1 MMMALMKD
9 VSFKGNVETKTLL
22 LNEENLKKNIW
33 ISSLNFDI
41 DYINVKIVGIYLTN
55 KIALFCQEC
64 TVLIPIQLFLPGN
77 CTEKIKCRR
86 KTWLDLML

>member
-33 ISSLNFDI
+33 ISSLNYDI
-41 DYINVKIVGIYLTN
+41 DYINVKIIDIYLIN
-55 KIALFCQEC
+55 KIAFQFYQEC
-64 TVLIPIQLFLPGN
+64 AYLI
-77 CTEKIKCRR
+77 
-86 KTWLDLML
+86 

>member
-9 VSFKGNVETKTLL
+9 VSFKGNVETKTVL

-33 ISSLNFDI
+33 ISSLNYNI
-41 DYINVKIVGIYLTN
+41 DYIKLKIIVIYLIN
-55 KIALFCQEC
+55 KIAFCHDCAYIIQ
-64 TVLIPIQLFLPGN
+64 IQLFFPGN
-77 CTEKIKCRR
+77 CSEKIKCRR

>member
-33 ISSLNFDI
+33 ISSLNYDI
-41 DYINVKIVGIYLTN
+41 DYINVKIIGIYLIH
-55 KIALFCQEC
+55 KIAFNIAVLPTTCLSNLNSIAFSRKLF
-64 TVLIPIQLFLPGN
+64 
-77 CTEKIKCRR
+77 
-86 KTWLDLML
+86 

>member
-33 ISSLNFDI
+33 ISSLNYDI
-41 DYINVKIVGIYLTN
+41 DYINVKIIGIYLIN
-55 KIALFCQEC
+55 KIAF
-64 TVLIPIQLFLPGN
+64 
-77 CTEKIKCRR
+77 
-86 KTWLDLML
+86 

>member
-33 ISSLNFDI
+33 ISSLNYNI
-41 DYINVKIVGIYLTN
+41 DYINVKIIGIYLIN
-55 KIALFCQEC
+55 KTAL
-64 TVLIPIQLFLPGN
+64 LSILF
-77 CTEKIKCRR
+77 
-86 KTWLDLML
+86 D

>member
-41 DYINVKIVGIYLTN
+41 DYINVKIVGIYLN
-55 KIALFCQEC
+55 NEIALFA
-64 TVLIPIQLFLPGN
+64 TNILI
-77 CTEKIKCRR
+77 
-86 KTWLDLML
+86 

>member
-9 VSFKGNVETKTLL
+9 VSFKGNVETKTVL

-41 DYINVKIVGIYLTN
+41 DYINVMIIGIYLI
-55 KIALFCQEC
+55 KIIAWNCAKNVLF
-64 TVLIPIQLFLPGN
+64 
-77 CTEKIKCRR
+77 
-86 KTWLDLML
+86 

>member
-33 ISSLNFDI
+33 ISSLSYNI
-41 DYINVKIVGIYLTN
+41 DYINVKIIGIYLIN
-55 KIALFCQEC
+55 KIALLSILNFAKN
-64 TVLIPIQLFLPGN
+64 VLI
-77 CTEKIKCRR
+77 
-86 KTWLDLML
+86 

>member
-33 ISSLNFDI
+33 ISSLNYDI
-41 DYINVKIVGIYLTN
+41 DYINVKIIGIYLIN
-55 KIALFCQEC
+55 KIAFYYQEC
-64 TVLIPIQLFLPGN
+64 AYLI
-77 CTEKIKCRR
+77 
-86 KTWLDLML
+86 

>member
-33 ISSLNFDI
+33 ISSLNYDI
-41 DYINVKIVGIYLTN
+41 DYINVKIIGIYLIN
-55 KIALFCQEC
+55 KTALLSILSC
-64 TVLIPIQLFLPGN
+64 TKNMFI
-77 CTEKIKCRR
+77 
-86 KTWLDLML
+86 

>member
-33 ISSLNFDI
+33 ISSLNYDI
-41 DYINVKIVGIYLTN
+41 DYINVKIIGIYLIN
-55 KIALFCQEC
+55 KIAF
-64 TVLIPIQLFLPGN
+64 TSHSSITKNVLI
-77 CTEKIKCRR
+77 
-86 KTWLDLML
+86 